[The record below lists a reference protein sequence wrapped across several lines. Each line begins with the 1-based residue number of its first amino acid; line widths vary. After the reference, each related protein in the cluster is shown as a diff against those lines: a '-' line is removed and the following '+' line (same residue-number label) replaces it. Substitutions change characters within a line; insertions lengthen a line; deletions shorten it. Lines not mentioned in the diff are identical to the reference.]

1 MVVMAMDKIR
11 LVQVFRKIPTPIGVL
26 DALAQACWGDAG
38 LQAGLVSLKASSESA
53 PAIGPASAGI
63 GPSSEVDEN
72 LIKACEGLLDQTSE
86 QLREYF
92 GRMRRGFEL
101 PIAPH
106 GTVFQL
112 QVWRSLSQIGYG
124 EVWSYSRLAE
134 AVGVPGG
141 SRAVG
146 AALGKNP
153 LWIVVPCHRVVGKS
167 GKLVGFAGGLDSK
180 RLLIELE
187 KNRHSG

>member
-1 MVVMAMDKIR
+1 MVVTAMDRAPLI
-11 LVQVFRKIPTPIGVL
+11 QVFRKLSTPIGVL
-26 DALAQACWGDAG
+26 GALAQARRVDAG
-38 LQAGLVSLKASSESA
+38 LQASLVSLKAPSESA
-53 PAIGPASAGI
+53 PAIRPASAGI
-63 GPSSEVDEN
+63 GTSSEVDEN

-106 GTVFQL
+106 GTVFEL

-124 EVWSYSRLAE
+124 ETWSYSRLAE
-134 AVGVPGG
+134 AIGVPGG